1 MTKPLTVFLSL
12 FVAISTAAQA
22 DWYEV
27 SAKPSLVVRGA
38 PDTAADKV
46 GNIPY
51 GEKINVID
59 KVDKVATIDGQT
71 GSWVKV
77 QWKDSSGYVFD
88 AFLTKSVSTPT
99 SDKPVAIYDDS
110 NEAKQDIKADTSSGL
125 EIKTDQTNL
134 TEKSTNETDTPDQTK
149 IIVVTGYGTDHD
161 KALKNALQSAV
172 EQQVGVLI
180 DSETIIKNDELIK
193 NEILTASNGF
203 VQKYDE
209 VSTSSEDGLTEVKI
223 KAEVKSQA
231 VANKIKSLNISML
244 KVEDT
249 SNIYA
254 EITTKEKSKED
265 RKKMLEKTFEEILSE
280 QNYTSLLEVKL
291 EGFEILKDKT
301 QNGKTPIEITYKVNF
316 SYPAYEEIITKLEKT
331 LEEISTKVK
340 RKTDYP
346 ELHKIDDEFF
356 RLKTSNGIEKVLD
369 NSISII
375 KKNGEKYL
383 KDTWEI
389 SNIDIMS
396 LKKITPYPKNTVNI
410 ELLDKQGNLLDAT
423 KENVDIYR
431 LYATLSYDWAG
442 NDYSISD
449 LNIIG
454 RSRKIVFAP
463 FISDGSYCNIAK
475 TFKKTMQIDIER
487 LIDFEKVTIQYQ

>member
-172 EQQVGVLI
+172 EQQVGVLV

-209 VSTSSEDGLTEVKI
+209 VSTSSKDGLTEVKI

-231 VANKIKSLNISML
+231 VANKIKSLNISTIEVL
-244 KVEDT
+244 DT

-254 EITTKEKSKED
+254 EVTTKEKSKED
-265 RKKMLEKTFEEILSE
+265 RQKILDNTLKEIFDDQS
-280 QNYTSLLEVKL
+280 YTELLNVEVD
-291 EGFEILKDKT
+291 GYEILKDEIKD
-301 QNGKTPIEITYKVNF
+301 NEIPIEI
-316 SYPAYEEIITKLEKT
+316 SYTVDFDDATYEEKIKKI
-331 LEEISTKVK
+331 EEIFKGIGAVFKSN
-340 RKTDYP
+340 TDYP
-346 ELHKIDDEFF
+346 KSYIENNKEEFSLRTTSSYELP
-356 RLKTSNGIEKVLD
+356 N

-375 KKNGEKYL
+375 KRNGRIYTR
-383 KDTWEI
+383 DTWEI
-389 SNIDIMS
+389 PGAINNINTLRNKTS
-396 LKKITPYPKNTVNI
+396 KNTINI
-410 ELLDKQGNLLDAT
+410 QLLHKNGSILNARILDIRFRRFDCTVSNGQGG
-423 KENVDIYR
+423 IYST
-431 LYATLSYDWAG
+431 A
-442 NDYSISD
+442 
-449 LNIIG
+449 NIG
-454 RSRKIVFAP
+454 MGHNVFAP
-463 FISDGSYCNIAK
+463 FFSTDMVGSILSSKKLFKVKINIK
-475 TFKKTMQIDIER
+475 TEDLK
-487 LIDFEKVTIQYQ
+487 DFEKVVIQNQ